1 MAFSLRV
8 SQFFATMVSAGKISD
23 DELERLRLPETP
35 KDKKWRGARLR
46 SDGVWR
52 RYAREVLLAP
62 GNLYHQGLISRGIVD
77 HRDVLFPLVEKGAYS
92 WAGNTTK
99 ANKAVEALFADA
111 NKGKFS
117 AKKSLGYLWEERAPA
132 AEEEEGECSTPV
144 DDQPADDFGDE
155 FSKEDAHVDLA
166 VDGDV
171 DLEKIVHEEPVEKE
185 VANEEEPVE
194 EEVAI
199 EEEPVEEENAIV
211 KERPP
216 KRTASQI
223 AEQSF
228 SELFLVEN
236 QGCAPPEWK
245 KQRRSGDR
253 PLEFSAHWNTSII
266 CVLMG
271 AVKGSDAH
279 LVWEVTKKEMTGL
292 VGAEVPSER
301 TIQRRRYTF
310 ESLNAAHLEEIVR
323 KMKTCFLQ
331 FDDAV
336 LHHVGRK
343 ATAIVAVSETGQGYA
358 VGLYETRV
366 SKGREMAAQIMAYLR
381 CRPFWSA
388 LVEKIV
394 HLVTDSAE
402 AQRVCNE
409 AVIDQLATE
418 GVHIFKLSCQ
428 ELGKILVGAIL
439 KVAHFTQS

>member
-8 SQFFATMVSAGKISD
+8 SQFFATMVSAGKISEAD
-23 DELERLRLPETP
+23 LERVRLPEN
-35 KDKKWRGARLR
+35 KDKKWRSNRLR
-46 SDGVWR
+46 KGSAWR
-52 RYAREVLLAP
+52 TYAREVLRDS
-62 GNLYHQGLISRGIVD
+62 GNLYHQGLISRGFVAN
-77 HRDVLFPLVEKGAYS
+77 RDGLFPLVEKGTWS
-92 WAGNTTK
+92 WDGNPTK
-99 ANKAVEALFADA
+99 ADKAVAALFGAA
-111 NKGKFS
+111 MKGEFS
-117 AKKSLGYLWEERAPA
+117 AEKSLGYLWKKKEL
-132 AEEEEGECSTPV
+132 EEEEGEAASPV
-144 DDQPADDFGDE
+144 EDQQVADDFGDE

-228 SELFLVEN
+228 SELYLVEN

-381 CRPFWSA
+381 GRPFWSA